1 VRVVIADDNLLIRKG
16 IAALPAEAGVL
27 SQHVE
32 YGVATRVLAEQPAR
46 LGYLL
51 KERVTDVDDFVGAL
65 RRVLVGGTA
74 LDLQVVSALLE
85 AEPDGG
91 PLDTLTPRE
100 REVMQLIAEGFSNPA
115 ISERLGIAP
124 EHRDVRLGDL
134 REARPARHGHRAPAR
149 PRRAAVPRGLTAGA
163 GPHRRPPEHRPS
175 GHQQPRWRRNP
186 ANGTLAC
193 INPFP
198 EESPMKSIDPRY
210 E

>member
-16 IAALPAEAGVL
+16 IAAVLAGAGVL

-32 YGVATRVLAEQPAR
+32 YGVATQVLAEQPSL

-74 LDLQVVSALLE
+74 LDPQVVSALLE

-149 PRRAAVPRGLTAGA
+149 PRRAAVPRGLTAVPVRTA
-163 GPHRRPPEHRPS
+163 
-175 GHQQPRWRRNP
+175 
-186 ANGTLAC
+186 
-193 INPFP
+193 
-198 EESPMKSIDPRY
+198 DPRRTAPPDTSGPDGGVTPRTGPSHASILSPRSPP
-210 E
+210 